1 MDVWARKGAAR
12 AGALGAAALG
22 FVLVGCGMRITGVV
36 SERDSGQPIGAC
48 TVSVGEQYTHTDP
61 TGRYDLRTRRQRQA
75 AIKFVA
81 AGFAVMTKSI
91 NTESTR
97 YPVVDAE
104 LVRLRASS
112 APPGARFD
120 PYTGEPLN
128 YEVPRFDPYT
138 GKPLMPKSEEQPAQ

>member
-1 MDVWARKGAAR
+1 
-12 AGALGAAALG
+12 
-22 FVLVGCGMRITGVV
+22 MRISRVV

-61 TGRYDLRTRRQRQA
+61 TGRYDLRTRWQRQT

-81 AGFAVMTKSI
+81 AGYAVQTKSL
-91 NTESTR
+91 NAESTR
-97 YPVVDAE
+97 YPVVDVE

-120 PYTGEPLN
+120 PYTGEPLVLSDRPPSRRGSN
-128 YEVPRFDPYT
+128 RPLVT
-138 GKPLMPKSEEQPAQ
+138 GGGWCGGRLAGRLAR